1 MATGKEIFTGNCYLH
16 VFNKFTKMDEMIVF
30 THLKKNKK
38 KCKSDS
44 WNQLTHTWLS
54 CSVSQSSTR

>member
-30 THLKKNKK
+30 THLKKIRRNVKVIHGI
-38 KCKSDS
+38 
-44 WNQLTHTWLS
+44 N
-54 CSVSQSSTR
+54 